1 MQLAKGAISSGFY
14 ALLNLMQI
22 DMLDFQEVII
32 AGQFGKHLNV
42 DSLIGI
48 GIIPEALRNKITYV
62 GNSSKSGAVMCLLS
76 QKARVDTEKI
86 ANEVNYFE
94 LSTMEGY
101 EEPIY

>member
-1 MQLAKGAISSGFY
+1 MQ
-14 ALLNLMQI
+14 M
-22 DMLDFQEVII
+22 DMLDLQEVII

-42 DSLIGI
+42 DSLIGV

-76 QKARVDTEKI
+76 QQAREDIEKL
-86 ANEVNYFE
+86 ANDVNYFE

-101 EEPIY
+101 EKLFTKCLSFS